1 MQPIIFLDTETGG
14 NDASRHPLLTVGLV
28 TLTEGI
34 LTRPL
39 HLRVRHPEYCVQAA
53 AMAVNGIDLIQHDA
67 QAQPPE
73 EVAEAIRAYA
83 REVGRV
89 LLGGHNFGFDLG
101 FLKSLLPDRAQV
113 FRRGHL
119 DTKVIAQFLIQAGRL
134 PKKAGTTLHG
144 LTKHFGIESVQHDA
158 LEDATATA
166 RVYSAMLGLLPAG
179 QGTSSTPPTAL

>member
-14 NDASRHPLLTVGLV
+14 NDPARHPLLTVGLV
-28 TLTEGI
+28 TLTDEGV
-34 LTRPL
+34 TRLL
-39 HLRVRHPEYCVQAA
+39 HLRVKHAEYTVQAA
-53 AMAVNGIDLIQHDA
+53 AMAVNGIDLVQHDA
-67 QAQPPE
+67 QAQPPD

-101 FLKSLLPDRAQV
+101 FLRPLLPDRTTV
-113 FRRGHL
+113 FRRGHV
-119 DTKVIAQFLIQAGRL
+119 DTKLVAQFLIHAERL

-144 LTKHFGIESVQHDA
+144 LTKHFGIESVEHDA

-166 RVYSAMLGLLPAG
+166 RVYAAMLRLLEPGGDASAPP
-179 QGTSSTPPTAL
+179 GT